1 MKKKFTN
8 TQKIMTYTFI
18 VFLFMIA
25 YVIGNFLIFGFTDSK
40 PCGESEVVWWNWRT
54 TINLIYFFLS
64 Q

>member
-1 MKKKFTN
+1 
-8 TQKIMTYTFI
+8 MTYTFI